1 MIITTITLI
10 MVKVAL
16 IFELIKYKNDALC
29 FLWKGGCIF
38 TKIVLNNCQY
48 LPFNIAC

>member
-16 IFELIKYKNDALC
+16 IFELIKYKMMLYASC
-29 FLWKGGCIF
+29 GKEAVYSQKSF
-38 TKIVLNNCQY
+38 
-48 LPFNIAC
+48 